1 VIIRDGTV
9 SIIGVDLAK
18 NVFQLHGAAADG
30 SVVFRKKLSRP
41 QFARFMADHPAC
53 EVAMEACP
61 SAHHWARELTGHG
74 HRVRLIAPHYVKPFL
89 KRQKNDAADAE
100 AIAEAAT
107 RPTMRFVEPKTEEQ
121 QARAVAFRA
130 REQLVKQ
137 RTEAINALRAYLYE
151 FGHVAPEGIGYLPKL
166 AQVVD
171 DPGSSLPDLAR
182 DICRMAVEQV
192 QLLTAR
198 LAAVTAKIAAAS
210 KAATMPKQLQT
221 MPGIGPIG
229 ALAIETFAPP
239 MNQFRRGRDF
249 AAWLGLVPRQHSS
262 GGKQRLGKTSKMGQR
277 DIRRLLVTGAM
288 SVIRW
293 ALRKGAPRNPW
304 LERLLERKP
313 PMVAAFALA
322 NKMARS
328 IWAMLTRGED
338 YRDPK
343 PVGA

>member
-1 VIIRDGTV
+1 MEEV

-18 NVFQLHGAAADG
+18 NVFQLHGAASDG

-107 RPTMRFVEPKTEEQ
+107 RPTMRFVEPKTVEQ

-322 NKMARS
+322 NKMARG

>member
-1 VIIRDGTV
+1 MQEV

-61 SAHHWARELTGHG
+61 SPHHWARELTEHG
-74 HRVRLIAPHYVKPFL
+74 HRVRLVAPHYVKPFL

-107 RPTMRFVEPKTEEQ
+107 RPTMRFVAPKTKAQ

-130 REQLVKQ
+130 REQIVKQ
-137 RTEAINALRAYLYE
+137 RTEAINALRVYLYE
-151 FGHVAPEGIGYLPKL
+151 FGHVAPEGIGYLPRL
-166 AQVVD
+166 AQFVE
-171 DPGSSLPDLAR
+171 DPGSDLPDLVR

-192 QLLTAR
+192 ELLTAR
-198 LAAVTAKIAAAS
+198 LTAVTAKIAAAS

-293 ALRKGAPRNPW
+293 ALRRGAPRNPW

-322 NKMARS
+322 NKMARC

-338 YRDPK
+338 YRDP
-343 PVGA
+343 VMASA

>member
-1 VIIRDGTV
+1 MGEV

-18 NVFQLHGAAADG
+18 NVFQLHGAASDG

-61 SAHHWARELTGHG
+61 SAHYWARELTGHG
-74 HRVRLIAPHYVKPFL
+74 HRVRLVAPHYVKPFL

-130 REQLVKQ
+130 REQIVKQ

-166 AQVVD
+166 AQVVAD
-171 DPGSSLPDLAR
+171 LGSDLPDLAR

-192 QLLTAR
+192 ELLTAR

-210 KAATMPKQLQT
+210 RAAAMPKQLQT

-239 MNQFRRGRDF
+239 MNQFGRGRDF

-293 ALRKGAPRNPW
+293 ALRRGAPHNPW

-322 NKMARS
+322 NKMARG

-338 YRDPK
+338 YRDP
-343 PVGA
+343 VTASA

>member
-1 VIIRDGTV
+1 MGEV

-41 QFARFMADHPAC
+41 QFARFMADHPPC

-61 SAHHWARELTGHG
+61 SAHHWARKLTGHG
-74 HRVRLIAPHYVKPFL
+74 HRVRLVAPHYVKPFL

-151 FGHVAPEGIGYLPKL
+151 FGHGAPEGIGYLPKL
-166 AQVVD
+166 AQVVG
-171 DPGSSLPDLAR
+171 DPGSDLPDLAR

-192 QLLTAR
+192 ELLTAR

-210 KAATMPKQLQT
+210 RAAAMPRQLQT

-239 MNQFRRGRDF
+239 MNQFQRGRDF
-249 AAWLGLVPRQHSS
+249 AAWLGLVPRSIPRVASRDWGRH
-262 GGKQRLGKTSKMGQR
+262 RR
-277 DIRRLLVTGAM
+277 WDIRRLLVTGAM

-293 ALRKGAPRNPW
+293 ALRRGAPRNLW

-322 NKMARS
+322 NKMARG

-338 YRDPK
+338 YRDPM
-343 PVGA
+343 PVGT

>member
-1 VIIRDGTV
+1 MSPVLVAASAYGASRVRQLGQSHFIDVVADAGGAGIEIR
-9 SIIGVDLAK
+9 
-18 NVFQLHGAAADG
+18 
-30 SVVFRKKLSRP
+30 
-41 QFARFMADHPAC
+41 
-53 EVAMEACP
+53 
-61 SAHHWARELTGHG
+61 RELFTS
-74 HRVRLIAPHYVKPFL
+74 
-89 KRQKNDAADAE
+89 D
-100 AIAEAAT
+100 
-107 RPTMRFVEPKTEEQ
+107 
-121 QARAVAFRA
+121 
-130 REQLVKQ
+130 
-137 RTEAINALRAYLYE
+137 
-151 FGHVAPEGIGYLPKL
+151 
-166 AQVVD
+166 
-171 DPGSSLPDLAR
+171 LPDLAR

-192 QLLTAR
+192 ELLTAR
-198 LAAVTAKIAAAS
+198 LTAITAKIAAAS
-210 KAATMPKQLQT
+210 RAAAMPKQLQT

-293 ALRKGAPRNPW
+293 ALRKGALRNPW

-322 NKMARS
+322 NKMARG

-338 YRDPK
+338 YRDPM

>member
-1 VIIRDGTV
+1 
-9 SIIGVDLAK
+9 
-18 NVFQLHGAAADG
+18 
-30 SVVFRKKLSRP
+30 
-41 QFARFMADHPAC
+41 
-53 EVAMEACP
+53 
-61 SAHHWARELTGHG
+61 
-74 HRVRLIAPHYVKPFL
+74 
-89 KRQKNDAADAE
+89 
-100 AIAEAAT
+100 
-107 RPTMRFVEPKTEEQ
+107 MRFVEPKTTEQ

-151 FGHVAPEGIGYLPKL
+151 FGHVAPEGIGYLPRL
-166 AQVVD
+166 AQVVA
-171 DPGSSLPDLAR
+171 DPGSDLPDLAR
-182 DICRMAVEQV
+182 DICRMAMEQV
-192 QLLTAR
+192 ELLTAR

-221 MPGIGPIG
+221 MPGIGPFG

-293 ALRKGAPRNPW
+293 ALRRGAPRNPW

-322 NKMARS
+322 NTPLTHARMCCR
-328 IWAMLTRGED
+328 AMD
-338 YRDPK
+338 
-343 PVGA
+343 GAWHLGDADAR

>member
-1 VIIRDGTV
+1 
-9 SIIGVDLAK
+9 
-18 NVFQLHGAAADG
+18 
-30 SVVFRKKLSRP
+30 
-41 QFARFMADHPAC
+41 
-53 EVAMEACP
+53 MEACP
-61 SAHHWARELTGHG
+61 SAHHWARELTVHG

-100 AIAEAAT
+100 AIAEAAM
-107 RPTMRFVEPKTEEQ
+107 RPTMRFVEPKTAEQ
-121 QARAVAFRA
+121 QARAVVFRA
-130 REQLVKQ
+130 REQLLKQ
-137 RTEAINALRAYLYE
+137 RTEAINALRGHLYE
-151 FGHVAPEGIGYLPKL
+151 FGHIAPEGIGYVPRL
-166 AQVVD
+166 AQVVG
-171 DPGSSLPDLAR
+171 DPDSGLPDLAR
-182 DICRMAVEQV
+182 DICRMVLEQV
-192 QLLTAR
+192 ELLTAR
-198 LAAVTAKIAAAS
+198 LTALTAKIAALS
-210 KAATMPKQLQT
+210 RQAAMPRQLQT
-221 MPGIGPIG
+221 MPGAGPIG

-239 MNQFRRGRDF
+239 MNQFRRGRDLF
-249 AAWLGLVPRQHSS
+249 AGKTVPRTVSLSCLPWLGLVPRQHSS

-322 NKMARS
+322 NKMARG

-338 YRDPK
+338 YRDPM

>member
-1 VIIRDGTV
+1 MGEV

-18 NVFQLHGAAADG
+18 NVFQLHGAASDG

-41 QFARFMADHPAC
+41 QFARFMADHVPC

-107 RPTMRFVEPKTEEQ
+107 RPTMRFVEPKTTEQ

-151 FGHVAPEGIGYLPKL
+151 FGHVAPEGIGYLPRL
-166 AQVVD
+166 AQVVAD
-171 DPGSSLPDLAR
+171 SGSDLPDLAR

-192 QLLTAR
+192 ELLTAR

-210 KAATMPKQLQT
+210 KAAAMPKQLQT

-239 MNQFRRGRDF
+239 MTQFRRGRDF

-338 YRDPK
+338 YRDPM

>member
-1 VIIRDGTV
+1 
-9 SIIGVDLAK
+9 
-18 NVFQLHGAAADG
+18 
-30 SVVFRKKLSRP
+30 
-41 QFARFMADHPAC
+41 M
-53 EVAMEACP
+53 
-61 SAHHWARELTGHG
+61 TGHG

-107 RPTMRFVEPKTEEQ
+107 RPTMRFVEPKTTEQ

-151 FGHVAPEGIGYLPKL
+151 FGHVAPEGIGYLPRL
-166 AQVVD
+166 AQVVA
-171 DPGSSLPDLAR
+171 DPGSDLPDLAR

-192 QLLTAR
+192 ELLTAR
-198 LAAVTAKIAAAS
+198 LTAITAKIAAAS
-210 KAATMPKQLQT
+210 RAAAMPKQLQT

-293 ALRKGAPRNPW
+293 ALRKGALRNPW

-322 NKMARS
+322 NKMARG

-338 YRDPK
+338 YRDPM

>member
-1 VIIRDGTV
+1 
-9 SIIGVDLAK
+9 
-18 NVFQLHGAAADG
+18 
-30 SVVFRKKLSRP
+30 
-41 QFARFMADHPAC
+41 
-53 EVAMEACP
+53 MEACP

-74 HRVRLIAPHYVKPFL
+74 HRARLIAPHYVKPFL

-107 RPTMRFVEPKTEEQ
+107 RPTMRFVEPKTKEQ

-130 REQLVKQ
+130 REQIVKQ
-137 RTEAINALRAYLYE
+137 RTEAINALRSYLYE
-151 FGHVAPEGIGYLPKL
+151 FGHVAPEGIGYLPRL
-166 AQVVD
+166 AQFVE
-171 DPGSSLPDLAR
+171 DPGSDLPDLAR
-182 DICRMAVEQV
+182 DICHMAVEQV
-192 QLLTAR
+192 ELLTAR
-198 LAAVTAKIAAAS
+198 LTVVTAKIATAS

-293 ALRKGAPRNPW
+293 ALRRGAPRNPCW
-304 LERLLERKP
+304 SACWNASRRWSRHLHWPIKWRVVSGRC
-313 PMVAAFALA
+313 
-322 NKMARS
+322 
-328 IWAMLTRGED
+328 
-338 YRDPK
+338 
-343 PVGA
+343 